1 MIEQEDQK
9 IKSLCA
15 FLPDLLIF
23 LFLFS
28 GCGPAAKQAEIPK
41 LPPAKPEAV
50 EALKDAAR
58 MVRLG
63 PGNHERALERL
74 KDAVEIDPQLW
85 EAWYD
90 AGWIELG
97 RHHIDEAIAALEKAQ
112 SILPTHAP
120 TAQALGQAYA
130 QAGRPA
136 DAAKVLRAFLD
147 KQPNAKEANAVRV
160 QLANAQRRGNK
171 LDDATETLRT
181 VLRVEPRSAPA
192 LSALGMVYEARG
204 QHELADLVLHRALDI
219 DKESKAAADVY
230 NNLGLVALARRRD
243 QEAFAD
249 FDSASR
255 IDPTLT
261 VARRNKAMVYL
272 DCGDYARA
280 AEELRAVTHADPTD
294 VEAWNALGVAERGQG
309 KFDGAQKA
317 YEKALAADP
326 NGPGAADALF
336 NLAVLHMDFKKEPGK
351 ARARLDE
358 YLKIAG
364 AHHPRRADAEARARE
379 LAKQGAPPAQSKPEP
394 AAPRKEEGSS
404 S

>member
-1 MIEQEDQK
+1 MKPEQTMQQGDQE
-9 IKSLCA
+9 IRRYS
-15 FLPDLLIF
+15 FFSPDLLISLLIF
-23 LFLFS
+23 LV
-28 GCGPAAKQAEIPK
+28 GCGATQKQAEIPK

-58 MVRLG
+58 LVRLG
-63 PGNHERALERL
+63 PGNQERALERL

-97 RHHIDEAIAALEKAQ
+97 RHHTEEAIAALEKAQ

-120 TAQALGQAYA
+120 TVEALAQAYV
-130 QAGRPA
+130 QAGRAA
-136 DAAKVLRAFLD
+136 DAVKTLRAFLD
-147 KQPNAKEANAVRV
+147 KQPSAKEANAVRV
-160 QLANAQRRGNK
+160 QLANAQRRANK
-171 LDDATETLRT
+171 LDDATETLRA

-249 FDSASR
+249 FDAASR
-255 IDPTLT
+255 VDPSLT

-280 AEELRAVTHADPTD
+280 AEELRAVTHADAAD

-309 KFDGAQKA
+309 KLDAAQRA

-326 NGPGAADALF
+326 TGSGAADALF
-336 NLAVLHMDFKKEPGK
+336 NLAVLHMDFKKEPQK

-358 YLKIAG
+358 YLKLAG
-364 AHHPRRADAEARARE
+364 PNHPRRADAEARARE
-379 LAKQGAPPAQSKPEP
+379 LAKQAPPAAKSKD
-394 AAPRKEEGSS
+394 AGGSS
-404 S
+404 